1 MVGPDLEVIH
11 SQSSEPTWV
20 LSPNTIKIRSVFQHL
35 IKGAKSIWSSKS
47 GFSYVPIGQGPIN
60 EKLTTVLKGH
70 LVVYVGQK
78 DNDYHRVL
86 VSIIYFNHPLS
97 DELLREAEEEYGF
110 SHQGVQEG
118 LDLYRG
124 WNRWK
129 ENGME
134 APPPLKKAEPWLVL
148 VLL

>member
-1 MVGPDLEVIH
+1 MR
-11 SQSSEPTWV
+11 
-20 LSPNTIKIRSVFQHL
+20 KIRGFK
-35 IKGAKSIWSSKS
+35 IKKWLVRILRWFIRKARNPCGYYRLTQSESEAFWAKSIWSSKS

-60 EKLTTVLKGH
+60 EKLTKVLKGH

-110 SHQGVQEG
+110 SHQGGITISCLFLEFKRV
-118 LDLYRG
+118 
-124 WNRWK
+124 
-129 ENGME
+129 
-134 APPPLKKAEPWLVL
+134 
-148 VLL
+148 

>member
-1 MVGPDLEVIH
+1 MR
-11 SQSSEPTWV
+11 
-20 LSPNTIKIRSVFQHL
+20 KIRGFKIKKWLVRISSQHL

-110 SHQGVQEG
+110 SHQGG
-118 LDLYRG
+118 ITISCLFL
-124 WNRWK
+124 
-129 ENGME
+129 
-134 APPPLKKAEPWLVL
+134 
-148 VLL
+148 